1 MISGRVWK
9 FGDLISTDLML
20 PQPAQLL
27 SENEQMKWIFQANR
41 PNWINEVRTGDIII
55 AGKSFGTGSSRP
67 AARSLKNI
75 GVACLVADS
84 IARLFFRNAVNFGLL
99 ALECPGVS
107 AAFQEGQTAEV
118 CLEDWT
124 VRNSSTGAVLNLT
137 PVPEALISLMRSGGI
152 FPLLEQE
159 GIVGPRPDPSGVQI

>member
-27 SENEQMKWIFQANR
+27 SESEQVQWIFQANR
-41 PNWINEVRTGDIII
+41 PDWIKQVRMGDIIV

-67 AARSLKNI
+67 AARSLRNA
-75 GVACLVADS
+75 GVACVVADS
-84 IARLFFRNAVNFGLL
+84 IARLFFRNAANFGML

-107 AAFQEGQTAEV
+107 GIFEEGQIAEIAV
-118 CLEDWT
+118 EGWK
-124 VRNSSTGAVLNLT
+124 VRNSSTGAVLDIRPIPAELL
-137 PVPEALISLMRSGGI
+137 ALMQSGGI
-152 FPLLEQE
+152 FPLLERE
-159 GIVGPRPDPSGVQI
+159 GILGPRPEPSAHQG